1 MDDDRARLLLETE
14 RRRVEALLAGLRTDR
29 SDDRAAAD
37 EQTDWSDPAQPLTAE
52 GADDAVAASLEV
64 HLGAIERA
72 EERLAAGTYGRSVR
86 SGAPIP
92 DERLE
97 ADPVAEL
104 TVEEAAVEP

>member
-1 MDDDRARLLLETE
+1 MNDDRARLLLETE
-14 RRRVEALLAGLRTDR
+14 RTRVEALLAGLRADR
-29 SDDRAAAD
+29 SEDRAAAD

-52 GADDAVAASLEV
+52 GTDDAVAASLEA
-64 HLGAIERA
+64 HLEAIERA
-72 EERLAAGTYGRSVR
+72 EGRLAAGTYGRSVR